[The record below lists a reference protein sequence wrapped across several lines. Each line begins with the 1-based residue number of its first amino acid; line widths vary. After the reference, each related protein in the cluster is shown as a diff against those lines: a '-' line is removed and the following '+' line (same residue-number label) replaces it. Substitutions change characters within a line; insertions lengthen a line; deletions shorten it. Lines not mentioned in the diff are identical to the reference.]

1 MEKIIDLTQSVYQLT
16 KAYPEIIDI
25 MASLGFTEIKKR
37 AVRLSVGKL
46 VTIPKGVS
54 MRGISLGKVVEALQ
68 ENGFVVVGYEQEKD
82 SQSARTA
89 QSEPFNETTE
99 QIKDLLKRL
108 NDGEPMESVRADFL
122 KNFKDVPATEI
133 MKAEQELIS
142 EGKPVNEVKELCDV
156 HSALFHDKAKGK
168 DDDFHHGMH
177 HDQEKMMVG
186 QAADNKDKT
195 AALRAIDG
203 HPLQTFYREND
214 AIVKALGGLESAMN
228 DGGDVVKALEQ
239 VRGLAVHYAKRGDI
253 LYPLLKVRHG
263 IYGPSQV
270 MWTIDDEIRSEL
282 SALLKQAAKD
292 GSEDATWRERLKA
305 VVERAREMT
314 FKENNILFPVS
325 AANFTDDEWKQ
336 IYVDSKGYGA
346 CLGVEPKVWAD
357 GEDYYNEEQGNAGQ
371 ATNVTTEDTVR
382 MAGGTLTVNQL
393 SALLDTLPMEL
404 TFVDTDNINRYFN
417 QPFAEKAFKRPLAAL
432 GREVFT
438 CHPPKVEPMVRAIIK
453 DFRDGK
459 RDKVPVW
466 MEKNGRAMLVEYL
479 AVRDSRGNY
488 VGTMEMVLD
497 MEDIKKH
504 FAK

>member
-1 MEKIIDLTQSVYQLT
+1 MEKIIDLTQTVYQLT

-25 MASLGFTEIKKR
+25 MASLGFTEIKNR

-68 ENGFVVVGYEQEKD
+68 EKGFVVVGYEPGKD
-82 SQSARTA
+82 SRTA
-89 QSEPFNETTE
+89 QAGRGEPANDTTGR
-99 QIKDLLKRL
+99 IKGLLKRL

-122 KNFKDVPATEI
+122 EDFKDVPATEI
-133 MKAEQELIS
+133 MKAEQELIG
-142 EGKPVNEVKELCDV
+142 EGKPVGEVKELCDV
-156 HSALFHDKAKGK
+156 HSALFHDKPEGKG
-168 DDDFHHGMH
+168 DNFHHGMH
-177 HDQEKMMVG
+177 HDQEKMMAG
-186 QAADNKDKT
+186 QAAGNKDKT
-195 AALRAIDG
+195 AAFRAIDG

-214 AIVKALGGLESAMN
+214 AIVKAIGELESAM
-228 DGGDVVKALEQ
+228 DYGGDVVEALQ
-239 VRGLAVHYAKRGDI
+239 RARGLAVHYAKKGD
-253 LYPLLKVRHG
+253 LVYPLLKVRHG

-292 GSEDATWRERLKA
+292 GSEDAAWRKRAKA
-305 VVERAREMT
+305 VAARVREMT
-314 FKENNILFPVS
+314 FKENKILFPVC
-325 AANFTDDEWKQ
+325 AANFTDYEWKQ

-346 CLGVEPKVWAD
+346 CLGVEPEVWAD
-357 GEDYYNEEQGNAGQ
+357 GEDYYKKEQVNAGRT
-371 ATNVTTEDTVR
+371 ANAATEDTVR
-382 MAGGTLTVNQL
+382 MAGGTLTFSQL
-393 SALLDTLPMEL
+393 AALLDTLPMEI
-404 TFVDTDNINRYFN
+404 TFVDADNINRYFN

-453 DFRDGK
+453 DFREGR
-459 RDKVPVW
+459 RDRVPVW

-488 VGTMEMVLD
+488 LGTMEMVQD
-497 MEDIKKH
+497 MEDIKNH
-504 FAK
+504 FTK